1 MQTVGN
7 LIKEARFRKGYSRQK
22 LGELTHIKTNF
33 ITAIETANWEELPD
47 FNIVLGFVKVITHF
61 LNINELQAVSI
72 FRREY
77 PTSILSSR
85 RLVVHQGL
93 KGIGKRFIWGP
104 RFTFLAGVLIVI
116 LVVLFY
122 LGFQYKKFSAP
133 PTLLIIEPK
142 ESQIISS
149 NTLQVNGKTDP
160 DVTITVNNQ
169 PVIVNSDGSF
179 SDQIDV
185 NKNMT
190 EIKIIAKSRSGK
202 ETVVT
207 RRIDTRL

>member
-22 LGELTHIKTNF
+22 LGELTHIKTSF
-33 ITAIETANWEELPD
+33 INAIETANWEELPD

-61 LNINELQAVSI
+61 LNINELQAVSV

-77 PTSILSSR
+77 PTSLLGSAKTVNLPS
-85 RLVVHQGL
+85 
-93 KGIGKRFIWGP
+93 KGIGKRFVWGP

-116 LVVLFY
+116 LVVLSY
-122 LGFQYKKFSAP
+122 LGFQYGKFSAP
-133 PTLLIIEPK
+133 PTLLITEPK
-142 ESQIISS
+142 EGQIISR
-149 NTLQVNGKTDP
+149 NTLQVNGKTDS

-190 EIKIIAKSRSGK
+190 EIKIVAKSRGGK

-207 RRIDTRL
+207 RKISISL